1 MLFIKATL
9 RGLQTRIGLAREI
22 ERKVILNA
30 TNISMEEIPARI
42 VMCKLSFVIF
52 ILLLPAPLIAQS
64 DDTYHPILQDDWY
77 LGAGAFFPDKSFT
90 IRVDGTNPG
99 DDIDF
104 QEAFGVDDSE
114 TTGAAILR
122 WRFGEKWSVQAQYW
136 KVSDSASAVL
146 DQDLEWEDV
155 IFREGTGVK
164 AGTGLDVTRVFF
176 GRRLSTSSQH
186 EFGLGLGLHWVTL
199 EAYIEGQILTDEEQ
213 ILFSREKASTDAP
226 LPNIGGWYT
235 YSWAP
240 KWAFTASLDWLSAS
254 IGDYSGSLWDAQ
266 VGVNWAVTDHFGIGA
281 SWNYFNLDVNVKASD
296 WRGSAEVTQSGPFVS
311 LSATC

>member
-1 MLFIKATL
+1 LLFIKATL

-186 EFGLGLGLHWVTL
+186 EFGLGLGLHW
-199 EAYIEGQILTDEEQ
+199 
-213 ILFSREKASTDAP
+213 
-226 LPNIGGWYT
+226 
-235 YSWAP
+235 
-240 KWAFTASLDWLSAS
+240 LSAS